1 MEIAGGRQQG
11 NSYRILFNK
20 GPQENEGKRYDN

>member
-11 NSYRILFNK
+11 SYRILFNK
-20 GPQENEGKRYDN
+20 GPQENEGKRYDD